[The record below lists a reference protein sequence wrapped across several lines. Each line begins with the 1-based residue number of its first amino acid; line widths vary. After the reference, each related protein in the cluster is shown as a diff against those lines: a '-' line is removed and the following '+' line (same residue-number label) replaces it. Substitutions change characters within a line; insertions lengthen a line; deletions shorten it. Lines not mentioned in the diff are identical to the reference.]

1 MICIKKLQISKL
13 FSSARIIFHLCISRY
28 EKVGKNLHYFDSLI
42 IIIYDFNHINLM
54 DKKEYLQK
62 ILTQLE
68 PIRDLASGLKILV
81 AEWNLWDEVLDVLIS
96 AVQWAVNTAKT
107 DLAKQKLQKWLDVIE
122 KMKKMEMESKSQDER
137 DLAELDAMINDFS
150 F

>member
-1 MICIKKLQISKL
+1 
-13 FSSARIIFHLCISRY
+13 
-28 EKVGKNLHYFDSLI
+28 
-42 IIIYDFNHINLM
+42 M

-68 PIRDLASGLKILV
+68 PIRDLAKWLKILV
-81 AEWNLWDEVLDVLIS
+81 DEWNLWDDVLDILIN

-107 DLAKQKLQKWLDVIE
+107 DLARQKLQKWLDAME
-122 KMKKMEMESKSQDER
+122 KMKQIENESKSQDEK
-137 DLAELDAMINDFS
+137 DLSELDRMINDFS

>member
-1 MICIKKLQISKL
+1 
-13 FSSARIIFHLCISRY
+13 
-28 EKVGKNLHYFDSLI
+28 
-42 IIIYDFNHINLM
+42 M

-81 AEWNLWDEVLDVLIS
+81 AEWNLWDDVLDILIN
-96 AVQWAVNTAKT
+96 AVQWAVSTAKN
-107 DLAKQKLQKWLDVIE
+107 DMARQKLQKWLDAME
-122 KMKKMEMESKSQDER
+122 KMKQIEADSKTQDER
-137 DLAELDAMINDFS
+137 DLKELDVMINDFS

>member
-1 MICIKKLQISKL
+1 
-13 FSSARIIFHLCISRY
+13 
-28 EKVGKNLHYFDSLI
+28 
-42 IIIYDFNHINLM
+42 M

-68 PIRDLASGLKILV
+68 PIRDLATGLKILV
-81 AEWNLWDEVLDVLIS
+81 DEWNLWDDVLDILIN

-107 DLAKQKLQKWLDVIE
+107 DLARQKLQKWLDAME
-122 KMKKMEMESKSQDER
+122 KMKQIENESKSQDEK
-137 DLAELDAMINDFS
+137 DLSELDRMINDFS

>member
-1 MICIKKLQISKL
+1 
-13 FSSARIIFHLCISRY
+13 
-28 EKVGKNLHYFDSLI
+28 
-42 IIIYDFNHINLM
+42 M

-68 PIRDLASGLKILV
+68 PIRDLAKWLRILV
-81 AEWNLWDEVLDVLIS
+81 EEWNLWDNVLDVIIN

-107 DLAKQKLQKWLDVIE
+107 DLSKQKLQKGLDAME
-122 KMKKMEMESKSQDER
+122 KMKQMEMESKTQDEK
-137 DLAELDAMINDFS
+137 DLYELDCMINDFS